1 MKIKKIKTKIPKHN
15 NNNNII
21 KLSTFFV
28 KNKDLIK
35 RICFTLLIL
44 VLIRLGSYLT
54 VPGVKISPDFQ
65 DLSNNDQFFS
75 LISMLGGGTIGKF
88 SILSLGVSPYITAS
102 IIVQL
107 LSTDV
112 IPPLSRWAK
121 SGERGRK
128 KLDQLT
134 KLLTIPFAIMQGVAT
149 IFTMVNQ
156 GIISPKW
163 NSFDFGTGNPIFY
176 YILVPTSL
184 IAGTMLMLW
193 LADQITIRGIGNGIS
208 LIIFAG
214 IVAQLPNNLNT
225 TFKFWISGQ
234 EDINLLFDGILK
246 FLVYIVMFLLIVLF
260 VVMLNESE
268 RKLPIQQ
275 TGSGLTSGNEKN
287 YPFLPLKIN
296 SAGVIPVIFAS
307 ALISAPITVAQ
318 IISVSNSN
326 NSFVKF
332 TNNYLSFNTWPGIV
346 VYAIL
351 TILFTFLYSQV
362 QMNPEKIAENFQK
375 TGTFIPGVRPGKET
389 EKYIKETI
397 NRLSILGS
405 FFLAIIAIL
414 PYVISKLTSL
424 PSALAIGGTG
434 LIIMVSVTLETMRQI
449 KGRITQQAF
458 IDKKSQQLEN
468 EKKDSYLW

>member
-1 MKIKKIKTKIPKHN
+1 MKTKAKKRKAKKAAQVDLVKSN
-15 NNNNII
+15 N
-21 KLSTFFV
+21 FFV

-35 RICFTLLIL
+35 RIAFTLIVL
-44 VLIRLGSYLT
+44 VVIRLGSYLT
-54 VPGVKISPDFQ
+54 VPGVTVSPNIQ
-65 DLSNNDQFFS
+65 DLSNTDQFFS
-75 LISMLGGGTIGKF
+75 LISMLGGGTLGKF
-88 SILSLGVSPYITAS
+88 SILALGVSPYITAS

-112 IPPLSRWAK
+112 IQPLSRWAK
-121 SGERGRK
+121 GGEKGRK
-128 KLDQLT
+128 KLDRLT
-134 KLLTIPFAIMQGVAT
+134 KWLTIPFAIMQGVAT
-149 IFTMVNQ
+149 IFTMANQ

-163 NSFDFGTGNPIFY
+163 LTNDFGTGSPIFY
-176 YILVPTSL
+176 YILVPCAL
-184 IAGTMLMLW
+184 IAGTMFMLW
-193 LADQITIRGIGNGIS
+193 IADQITIRGIGNGVSI
-208 LIIFAG
+208 IIFAG
-214 IVAQLPNNLNT
+214 IVAKLPSNLET

-246 FLVYIVMFLLIVLF
+246 FLVYVVMFLLVILF

-275 TGSGLTSGNEKN
+275 TGSGLSSGGEQNK
-287 YPFLPLKIN
+287 PFLPLKIN

-307 ALISAPITVAQ
+307 ALISAPITVSQ
-318 IISVSNSN
+318 IISVSNPN
-326 NSFVKF
+326 NGFVQF
-332 TNNYLSFNTWPGIV
+332 TNNYLSFSTWPGIII
-346 VYAIL
+346 YAIL

-375 TGTFIPGVRPGKET
+375 AGTFIPSVRPGKET
-389 EKYIKETI
+389 EKYIKGTI

-405 FFLAIIAIL
+405 IFLAAIAIL

-434 LIIMVSVTLETMRQI
+434 LIIMVSVALETMRQI

-458 IDKKSQQLEN
+458 IDKKSQSLNQDSN
-468 EKKDSYLW
+468 DNSYLW

>member
-1 MKIKKIKTKIPKHN
+1 MVVKTKAKKQKKEISLTK
-15 NNNNII
+15 
-21 KLSTFFV
+21 SSSFFV

-35 RICFTLLIL
+35 RILFTIMVL
-44 VLIRLGSYLT
+44 VIIRLGSYLT
-54 VPGVKISPDFQ
+54 VPGVQVSDNFN
-65 DLSNNDQFFS
+65 SNAESEQFFA
-75 LISMLGGGTIGKF
+75 LISMLGGGTLGQF
-88 SILSLGVSPYITAS
+88 SILALGVSPYITAS

-121 SGERGRK
+121 SGEKGRK
-128 KLDQLT
+128 KLDRLT
-134 KLLTIPFAIMQGVAT
+134 KWLTIPFAIMQGIAT
-149 IFTMVNQ
+149 IFTMANQ
-156 GIISPKW
+156 GLITPKW
-163 NSFDFGTGNPIFY
+163 TSSDFGTGSPIFY
-176 YILVPTSL
+176 YILIPCAL

-193 LADQITIRGIGNGIS
+193 MADQITIKGIGNGVS

-214 IVAQLPNNLNT
+214 IVAKLPENLVT

-246 FLVYIVMFLLIVLF
+246 FLGYVIMFLLVILF

-275 TGSGLTSGNEKN
+275 TGSGLSAGGQEETK
-287 YPFLPLKIN
+287 PFLPLKIN

-318 IISVSNSN
+318 IISVN
-326 NSFVKF
+326 NPTNGFVWF
-332 TNNYLSFNTWPGIV
+332 SNNYLSFNTWPGIII
-346 VYAIL
+346 YAVL

-375 TGTFIPGVRPGKET
+375 AGTFIPGVRPGKET
-389 EKYIKETI
+389 EKYIKGTI

-405 FFLAIIAIL
+405 IFLAGIAVL
-414 PYVISKLTSL
+414 PYIISKLTSL

-434 LIIMVSVTLETMRQI
+434 LIIMVSVALETVRQV

-458 IDKKSQQLEN
+458 IDKKAEN
-468 EKKDSYLW
+468 IINDKNDSYLW

>member
-1 MKIKKIKTKIPKHN
+1 MKTKTKKRKTTRKNGDIDIVKSSN
-15 NNNNII
+15 
-21 KLSTFFV
+21 FFV
-28 KNKDLIK
+28 KNKDLMK
-35 RICFTLLIL
+35 RIGFTLLVL

-54 VPGVKISPDFQ
+54 VPGVTISQNFQ

-75 LISMLGGGTIGKF
+75 LISMLGGGTLGKF
-88 SILSLGVSPYITAS
+88 SILALGVSPYITAS

-128 KLDQLT
+128 KLDRLT
-134 KLLTIPFAIMQGVAT
+134 KWLTIPFAIMQGIAT
-149 IFTMVNQ
+149 IFTMANQ

-163 NSFDFGTGNPIFY
+163 DSSDFGTGSPIFY
-176 YILVPTSL
+176 YLLVSTAL

-193 LADQITIRGIGNGIS
+193 LADQMTIKGIGNGVS

-214 IVAQLPNNLNT
+214 IVAQLPNNLQT

-246 FLVYIVMFLLIVLF
+246 FLVYVVMFLLVVLF

-275 TGSGLTSGNEKN
+275 TGSGLASGDENN
-287 YPFLPLKIN
+287 RPFLPLKIN

-318 IISVSNSN
+318 IISVSNPAN
-326 NSFVKF
+326 GFVQF
-332 TNNYLSFNTWPGIV
+332 TNNYLSFSTWPGIII
-346 VYAIL
+346 YAVL

-362 QMNPEKIAENFQK
+362 QINPEKIAENFQK
-375 TGTFIPGVRPGKET
+375 AGTFIPGVRPGKET
-389 EKYIKETI
+389 EKYIKGTI

-405 FFLAIIAIL
+405 VFLAAIAIL

-434 LIIMVSVTLETMRQI
+434 LIIMVSVALETMRQV

-458 IDKKSQQLEN
+458 IDKKSQKLED
-468 EKKDSYLW
+468 ETKDSYLW